1 MRGGPYALDLAS
13 GSARWH
19 PDGDDGPGALIP
31 ACAEEG
37 GAPSIPGPFIR
48 VPAGTEVALTVRSSL
63 AIP

>member
-1 MRGGPYALDLAS
+1 LAS